1 MTAFT
6 PYDRIEIINLPHRKD
21 RRREMMAQL
30 RKVGLENDP
39 RVQFFPAISPQET
52 GIFSRRGYLGSF
64 LSHLELLKK
73 AAASGKSILI
83 LEDDCDFI
91 VPDALEYRMPEGVDV
106 FYGGYL
112 IASNPD
118 DPADSDII
126 GAHFM
131 GFSARAAKAAA
142 EYLTAFLEPDF
153 PPDPRAAAMPDYN
166 HAIRPP
172 IDGAYVWFRRAHP
185 ELITVFAMLS
195 DQRASR
201 TDIGDQRWFD
211 MVPGLRGLAG
221 VARSAKRKLSGGGS
235 PQ

>member
-1 MTAFT
+1 MTVFDT
-6 PYDRIEIINLPHRKD
+6 YDRIRIINLVHRTD
-21 RRREMMAQL
+21 RRREMIEQL

-39 RVQFFPAISPQET
+39 RVQFFAAIAPEGT

-64 LSHLELLKK
+64 LSQHTVLKE
-73 AAASGKSILI
+73 AAEAGESVLI

-91 VPDALEYRMPEGVDV
+91 LPDALEYKMREETDV

-112 IASNPD
+112 IAS
-118 DPADSDII
+118 DPSDLAGSDII

-131 GFSARAAKAAA
+131 GFSARAAKAAD
-142 EYLTAFLEPDF
+142 EYLTAFVKPDF
-153 PPDPRAAAMPDYN
+153 PPDPIAAAAPGYD
-166 HAIRPP
+166 HAFRPP

-185 ELITVFAMLS
+185 ELVTVFAMLS

-211 MVPGLRGLAG
+211 LVPGLRELAG
-221 VARSAKRKLSGGGS
+221 MARAVKRKLSGGH
-235 PQ
+235 PA